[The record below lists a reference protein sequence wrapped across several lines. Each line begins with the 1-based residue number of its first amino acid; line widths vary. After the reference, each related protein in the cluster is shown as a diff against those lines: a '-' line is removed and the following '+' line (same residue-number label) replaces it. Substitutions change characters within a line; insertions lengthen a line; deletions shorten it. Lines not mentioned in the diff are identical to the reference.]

1 MKIEPHCRHPS
12 AAAAMSPNAGP
23 VPARRRRSFWLAV
36 IAATLQV
43 ADMQV
48 PGLTLPGDA
57 PSAHAQAP
65 QRPPVDDPFAE
76 ELNPFPRADTA
87 KPRTGQT
94 PRSTTP
100 RKDKEKEKEKE
111 RDLDEELTEPL
122 PRKSVPRDERADRG
136 AVDLEDDQPAPRP
149 RPKARPMLPGSDL
162 LPFPDVDMAPPE
174 EDSPA
179 QKLLVKADKLDRK
192 GKYEEAKRLVLEAIA
207 EDPKLPVARLA
218 LSIVS
223 RHLGDFEGS
232 VEACSAGLRL
242 DPMNAEL
249 YLRRGIAWFHLGRHG
264 IALEDFEDAA
274 GMAYDDPR
282 PELWRGLT
290 LMELD
295 KPLEAISA
303 YSSAIRR
310 DRTYDLAW
318 LNRGLAYLVT
328 DEPSKAELD
337 FDQAIRHDPRD
348 ARAWFNRGV
357 AQARQQEYRN
367 AADSYGEAL
376 RIDSKFVAARRNL
389 DALRGRNGAGGR
401 PTRSLPDAEIVP
413 AGRPL
418 PTPAAGNG

>member
-376 RIDSKFVAARRNL
+376 RIDPKFVAARRNL